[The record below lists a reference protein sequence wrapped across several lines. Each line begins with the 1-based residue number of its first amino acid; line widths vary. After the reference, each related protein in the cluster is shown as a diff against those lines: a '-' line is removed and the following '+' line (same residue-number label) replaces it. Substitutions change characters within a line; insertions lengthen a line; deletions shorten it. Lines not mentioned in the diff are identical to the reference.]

1 MKLLLI
7 CNTAIIEHIFNLV
20 CKRLGI
26 DLNIEKNTKKEDPPV
41 PLFKLFK
48 QTLQSP
54 IYISPRIIFSNGN
67 REQRIC
73 IDIKEIRILQN
84 VIQR

>member
-26 DLNIEKNTKKEDPPV
+26 DLNIERNTKFQGKFDFIVVEFP
-41 PLFKLFK
+41 
-48 QTLQSP
+48 
-54 IYISPRIIFSNGN
+54 ISPSFKVR
-67 REQRIC
+67 
-73 IDIKEIRILQN
+73 
-84 VIQR
+84 